1 MAFVYRNHG
10 DFHRTQL
17 GAEYFRIQP
26 FRRNIKEFVIAEDA
40 VFECGK
46 YFLPPHARID
56 GKSFDFPLPQILHLI
71 FHQGDKRGDDDTNA
85 LLGES
90 GHLKCNRLT
99 ASGRHQSQCVFA
111 FADTGDD
118 LLLQVAEGVITPVLF

>member
-46 YFLPPHARID
+46 YFLPRHAGIYGER
-56 GKSFDFPLPQILHLI
+56 FDSAFAQILHLV
-71 FHQGDKRGDDDTNA
+71 FHQGDEGCNDNTKST
-85 LLGES
+85 LGES
-90 GHLKCNRLT
+90 GHLECDRFT
-99 ASGRHQSQCVFA
+99 TSGRH
-111 FADTGDD
+111 
-118 LLLQVAEGVITPVLF
+118 

>member
-1 MAFVYRNHG
+1 MAFVHRNYG

-17 GAEYFRIQP
+17 GTEYFRIQP
-26 FRRNIKEFVIAEDA
+26 FRRDIKELVIAEDA

-46 YFLPPHARID
+46 YFLPCHARID
-56 GKSFDFPLPQILHLI
+56 GKGFDSPFPQVLHLI
-71 FHQGDKRGDDDTNA
+71 FHQGDKWGDDDANTF
-85 LLGES
+85 LSES

-111 FADTGDD
+111 FADTGND

>member
-26 FRRNIKEFVIAEDA
+26 FRRDIKELIVAEDT
-40 VFECGK
+40 VFQRSDNLLTC
-46 YFLPPHARID
+46 HARIY
-56 GKSFDFPLPQILHLI
+56 GERFDSAFAQILHLV
-71 FHQGDKRGDDDTNA
+71 FHQGDEGGNDNTKST
-85 LLGES
+85 LGES
-90 GHLKCNRLT
+90 GHLECDRFAT
-99 ASGRHQSQCVFA
+99 SGRHEPQCIFA

-118 LLLQVAEGVITPVLF
+118 LLLQVAEGVISPILF